1 MTNSPSS
8 TDSPAP
14 DDREQKQ
21 TAGSDDREQVQAAV
35 GPAGS
40 RKSDQERLAALFAL
54 SREVTGVLDLD
65 ELLRRIPRLIAR
77 LTDFAVF
84 SVYLL
89 DDTTQMLHIAYA
101 EGYPAEAARRVRL
114 ALGQGTVGAAVQ
126 EQRSILLNDVSTDPR
141 YIAVVPGAQS
151 TLVVPLRYKGQ
162 PLGAL
167 NLLSDEKDAF
177 DETDESML
185 RAFGAAVAQAIVNA
199 RLFESEREYADAM
212 EMLSEVGRDMSAI
225 FDLDELLTRL
235 VHLVKRVIAY
245 RTFGIALVNDATGMV
260 EFKVAISYGEAA
272 ASAAVRVG
280 EGLLGYAVQ
289 HKEVVLVPD
298 VSKDPRYINA
308 VRDAKSELVVPLLVK
323 DRCIG
328 AFDLESPELN
338 AFSKRHVELLTLL
351 ASRAAVAIENA
362 RLWETVLANEQRIER
377 ELRFAQRVQVA
388 LLPQELPKRLRAVDV
403 SWRFE
408 PARELGGDLYDFLAP
423 EPDQFIV
430 AVGDVSGKG
439 VPAALYSVF
448 AGEVVRSR
456 TFRRH
461 LGQDRDQ
468 QGPAAILTSINRIL
482 HERELEE
489 YYCTLCYAQFDLRKH
504 TLTMANSGL
513 PFPIRCSADGSDC
526 TQIELPGVPLGAFG
540 ATTYDEVVVPANVGD
555 VFAFCTDGIS
565 ETFSE
570 AGEEFSSSRL
580 AEVVRA
586 HRDQPAAL
594 ITEAIFA
601 AMSEFRGLAP
611 QTDDQTVVVVR
622 IMA

>member
-1 MTNSPSS
+1 MSDRPPQPS
-8 TDSPAP
+8 D
-14 DDREQKQ
+14 
-21 TAGSDDREQVQAAV
+21 
-35 GPAGS
+35 

-65 ELLRRIPRLIAR
+65 ELLVRIPRLIAR
-77 LTDFAVF
+77 LTDFGVF

-89 DDTTQMLHIAYA
+89 DEATQTLRIGYA
-101 EGYPAEAARRVRL
+101 EGYPEDAAKAVRL
-114 ALGQGTVGAAVQ
+114 SLGQGTVGTAVQ
-126 EQRSILLNDVSTDPR
+126 EQRSILVNDVSQDPT
-141 YIAVVPGAQS
+141 YISVVPGVQS
-151 TLVVPLRYKGQ
+151 TLVVPLRHKGKAI
-162 PLGAL
+162 GAL
-167 NLLSDEKDAF
+167 NLLSNEKNAF

-185 RAFGAAVAQAIVNA
+185 RAFGSSVAQAIVNA
-199 RLFESEREYADAM
+199 RLFESERQYAETM
-212 EMLSEVGRDMSAI
+212 ETLAEIGREMSAI
-225 FDLDELLTRL
+225 LDLDELLTR
-235 VHLVKRVIAY
+235 VAHLVKRVIAY
-245 RTFGIALVNDATGMV
+245 RTFGIALVNDATSMI
-260 EFKVAISYGEAA
+260 EFKVAISYGDGS

-298 VSKDPRYINA
+298 VSKDARYINA
-308 VRDAKSELVVPLLVK
+308 VADARSELVVPLLVK

-351 ASRAAVAIENA
+351 ASEAAVAIENA
-362 RLWETVLANEQRIER
+362 RLWETVRANEVRIER
-377 ELRFAQRVQVA
+377 ELRFAQRVQEA

-423 EPDQFIV
+423 EANQFIV
-430 AVGDVSGKG
+430 VVGDVSGKG

-456 TFRRH
+456 TFRRRVA
-461 LGQDRDQ
+461 QDRAI
-468 QGPAAILTSINRIL
+468 QGPAALLTSINTIL
-482 HERELEE
+482 HERQLEE

-513 PFPIRCSADGSDC
+513 PFPIRCTADGSSC
-526 TQIELPGVPLGAFG
+526 QQIVLPGVPLGSFG
-540 ATTYDEVVVPANVGD
+540 ATSYDEVVVPANVGD

-570 AGEEFSSSRL
+570 SGEEFGSDRI
-580 AEVVRA
+580 AEIVRA
-586 HRDQPAAL
+586 NRHQSAAL
-594 ITEAIFA
+594 ISEQIFA
-601 AMSEFRGLAP
+601 KMSDFRGQAP

-622 IMA
+622 IVA